1 MKLSVILSIPK
12 TILFNLRHLPIKQA
26 VKLPVWV
33 HYRTQVNVKGRIEL
47 PKVVKPFMIRIGFH
61 TCEECNYN
69 DETRLSIATGGVLRF
84 NGTAHIGRGSKI
96 VVASDGEMILG
107 DNFAISASSTIV
119 SYKKIVFGKDIQFSW
134 DCLVMDSD
142 THSIYNEEGLISNQP
157 REIRFGDIV
166 WIGNGCMILKGTEI
180 PSNCVIGAHS
190 VVSGHKFES
199 NSIIAGSP
207 AKVVKKIKGW
217 SL

>member
-12 TILFNLRHLPIKQA
+12 TLLFNIRHLPFKQA
-26 VKLPVWV
+26 VKLPIWV
-33 HYRTQVNVKGRIEL
+33 HYRTQIKVRGKILL
-47 PKVVKPFMIRIGFH
+47 PSDVSPFMIRIGFH

-84 NGTAHIGRGSKI
+84 EGTAHIGRGSKI
-96 VVASDGEMILG
+96 VVERNGDMVLG

-119 SYKKIVFGKDIQFSW
+119 TYRKVVFGKNIQFSW

-142 THSIYNEEGLISNQP
+142 THIIYDINGEVSNLP
-157 REIRFGDIV
+157 KDIIFGDRV
-166 WIGNGCMILKGTEI
+166 WICNGCMILKGTEI

-190 VVSGHKFES
+190 VVSGNKFES
-199 NSIIAGSP
+199 NSIIVGSP
-207 AKVVKKIKGW
+207 AKTVKSINRW
-217 SL
+217 EV